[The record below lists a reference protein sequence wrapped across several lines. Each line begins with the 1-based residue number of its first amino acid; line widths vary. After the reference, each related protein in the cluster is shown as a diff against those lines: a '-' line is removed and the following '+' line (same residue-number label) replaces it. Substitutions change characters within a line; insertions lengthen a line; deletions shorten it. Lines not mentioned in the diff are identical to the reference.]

1 MSGQRRSNSRLWLAA
16 AYGWAVVCGIAVFTI
31 PAART
36 STIPQVHQTL
46 FVHSHGAVALGA
58 LLMGSVLIVATVEL
72 VWRYRGNRAA
82 RGSATT
88 VYASVVIAFSVFGFI
103 FGILSIGL
111 VALFA
116 LLSAKSFK
124 EFATPVADPLFPIS
138 QGPS

>member
-1 MSGQRRSNSRLWLAA
+1 
-16 AYGWAVVCGIAVFTI
+16 
-31 PAART
+31 
-36 STIPQVHQTL
+36 
-46 FVHSHGAVALGA
+46 
-58 LLMGSVLIVATVEL
+58 MGSVLIVATVEL